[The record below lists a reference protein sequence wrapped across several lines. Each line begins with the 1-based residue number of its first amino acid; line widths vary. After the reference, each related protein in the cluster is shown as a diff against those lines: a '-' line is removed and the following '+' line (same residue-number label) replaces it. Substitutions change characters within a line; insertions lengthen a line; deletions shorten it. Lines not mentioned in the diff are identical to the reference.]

1 MTRHNLNKQATMLLG
16 LTLAFAGNVAV
27 AQDSSPDQQA
37 IATTLAKYNKALN
50 DSSTAEVMPLY
61 MGDGVFMPPYS
72 QSAVGT
78 AEVKAA
84 YDKVFKT
91 ITLHVKFTIDEIV
104 QMAPDWAFVRTNS
117 AGTNKINATGKVTAE
132 GNQELFVFKKD
143 TDGMWKIA
151 RYSFSPTNPPSKD

>member
-1 MTRHNLNKQATMLLG
+1 MTRHTFNKHAMILLG
-16 LTLAFAGNVAV
+16 LMLAFVGTAAV
-27 AQDSSPDQQA
+27 AQDNSADKQA
-37 IATTLAKYNKALN
+37 IADTLAKYNKALN

-61 MGDGVFMPPYS
+61 TEDGVFMPPYS
-72 QSAVGT
+72 QSAIGK
-78 AEVKAA
+78 AEVKTA

-117 AGTNKINATGKVTAE
+117 AGTNTFHATGKVTAE

-151 RYSFSPTNPPSKD
+151 RYSFSPTSPPSKD

>member
-1 MTRHNLNKQATMLLG
+1 MIHTKLNKYAMILLG
-16 LTLAFAGNVAV
+16 LMSVATVNMAV
-27 AQDSSPDQQA
+27 AQDNASDKQA
-37 IATTLAKYNKALN
+37 ISDTLTKYNKALN

-61 MGDGVFMPPYS
+61 MDDGVFMPPYS
-72 QSAVGT
+72 QSAVGE
-78 AEVKAA
+78 AAVKTA

-104 QMAPDWAFVRTNS
+104 QMSPDWAFVRTNS

-143 TDGMWKIA
+143 ADGMWKIA
-151 RYSFSPTNPPSKD
+151 RYSFSPTNPPNKG

>member
-1 MTRHNLNKQATMLLG
+1 MTRHTLNKHAMMLLG
-16 LTLAFAGNVAV
+16 LILAFSGNVAF
-27 AQDSSPDQQA
+27 AQDQSADKQA
-37 IATTLAKYNKALN
+37 IADTLAKYNKALN

-61 MGDGVFMPPYS
+61 TADGVFMPPYS

-78 AEVKAA
+78 TQVKTA

-104 QMAPDWAFVRTNS
+104 QMSPDWAFVRTNS
-117 AGTNKINATGKVTAE
+117 AGTNKFNATGKITAE

-143 TDGMWKIA
+143 TDGTWKIA

>member
-1 MTRHNLNKQATMLLG
+1 MLRISPSKSAALLFG
-16 LTLAFAGNVAV
+16 FVAMFVVGVSV
-27 AQDSSPDQQA
+27 AQDSASDKQA
-37 IATTLAKYNKALN
+37 ITDTLAKYNKALN

-61 MGDGVFMPPYS
+61 VDDGVFMPPYS
-72 QSAVGT
+72 QSAIGKD
-78 AEVKAA
+78 AVKVA

-117 AGTNKINATGKVTAE
+117 AGTNKFNATGKVTAE

-143 TDGMWKIA
+143 ADGMWKIA
-151 RYSFSPTNPPSKD
+151 RYSFSPTNPPKE